1 MSIVVFIAYLF
12 IAALFG
18 LSLFVALSRTALTI
32 KLNFIILNA
41 AISTWIISNT
51 CADLDTALG
60 PLMWTRIAFASGAAS
75 VTALLCFVLTF
86 PRYSRQQQIVA
97 LALYIVLIPII
108 LLSFSPLLIPSVN
121 LEAGSANVITG
132 TLYWLFIVYV
142 MVIIGASIW
151 TLIRKLRNEK
161 GADRQK
167 LVYIFWGATTT
178 AVLALV
184 NNIIIPLITG
194 TNPYAIY
201 GTYTL
206 IILITTLAYAIFRHK
221 LFSIRLA
228 TARAVA
234 YTLSG
239 ATLALLF
246 AVVLLAAEQTIFSS
260 TKTSTLQRAFYAGSA
275 VLVGFSFPLIRSF
288 FNSVT
293 RKVLLK
299 DSYDVERVLAS
310 IADIAANAT
319 SSKALFAKS
328 SKEIWESIHLESVA
342 TYLKNEDRWQ
352 LISSTTQK
360 ADELLDFDFKQY
372 HRKVDVIDLA
382 KIGSPLA
389 EDYALL
395 LILSTNSSV
404 LGAVAVGYKKNGFN
418 FTKQDIRMF
427 EGIAHELSVAT
438 ENMVRL
444 EEIKQFNETLQ
455 VRIQDATR
463 ELRINN
469 KKLRDLDATK
479 DEFISMAS
487 HQLRTPLTSIKGYIS
502 MMLDGDLGEI
512 RPEQRKALEEAY
524 DSSQR
529 MVYLIGDFLNLS
541 RIQTGR
547 FELEK
552 TPVSLSR
559 LIGEEID
566 QLRQSAKARNV
577 SLLYSAPAEFPD
589 VLLDETKIRQV
600 MMNFIDNA
608 VYYAKP
614 DGGEVLIVLE
624 KQRDAVIFTVK
635 DNGIGVPARAR
646 RHLFTKFYRAD
657 NAKKARP
664 DGTGIGL
671 YMAKRVVVAHGGS
684 IIFESKEGEGSEF
697 GFRLPT
703 GV

>member
-1 MSIVVFIAYLF
+1 MSTVIFIAYLL
-12 IAALFG
+12 IVALFG
-18 LSLFVALSRTALTI
+18 ISLFVALSRTAIAI
-32 KLNFIILNA
+32 KINFLILNI
-41 AISTWIISNT
+41 AISAWIISNT
-51 CADLDTALG
+51 YADLDTAIGSL
-60 PLMWTRIAFASGAAS
+60 LWTRIAFASGAAS
-75 VTALLCFVLTF
+75 VTALLGFVLTF
-86 PRYSRQQQIVA
+86 PRYTRQQLVTAIVVYVA
-97 LALYIVLIPII
+97 LIPVI

-121 LEAGSANVITG
+121 IEAGSANVVTG
-132 TLYWLFIVYV
+132 SLYWLFIIYV
-142 MVIIGASIW
+142 LVIIGASIW
-151 TLIRKLRNEK
+151 TLLRKWRNEK
-161 GADRQK
+161 GADRQR

-178 AVLALV
+178 TILALA
-184 NNIIIPLITG
+184 NNIIVPLFTG

-206 IILITTLAYAIFRHK
+206 LILITTLAYAIFRHK

-239 ATLALLF
+239 VTLALIF
-246 AVVLLAAEQTIFSS
+246 VAVLLVAEQTIFSS
-260 TKTSTLQRAFYAGSA
+260 TQTTVLQRIFYGGSA
-275 VLVGFSFPLIRSF
+275 VVIGFSFPLIMSF
-288 FNSVT
+288 FNAVT

-310 IADIAANAT
+310 IADIAANAI
-319 SSKALFAKS
+319 SSKSLFSKS
-328 SKEIWESIHLESVA
+328 NKEMWTSIHLESVA
-342 TYLKNEDRWQ
+342 TYLKKDDQWQ
-352 LISSTTQK
+352 LISATSQK
-360 ADELLDFDFKQY
+360 ASQLLDFDFKQY
-372 HRKVDVIDLA
+372 HKKVDVIDLS
-382 KIGSPLA
+382 KVESSLA

-395 LILSTNSSV
+395 LILSTSSDV

-418 FTKQDIRMF
+418 FSKQDIRMF

-438 ENMVRL
+438 ENMVRF
-444 EEIKQFNETLQ
+444 EEIKRFNETLQ
-455 VRIQDATR
+455 LRIQDATK

-487 HQLRTPLTSIKGYIS
+487 HQLRTPLTSIKGYVS
-502 MMLDGDLGEI
+502 MILDGDLGEI

-552 TPVSLSR
+552 TPISLSR

-577 SLLYSAPAEFPD
+577 SLLYSAPADFPD
-589 VLLDETKIRQV
+589 VSLDETKIRQV

-608 VYYAKP
+608 IYYAKP
-614 DGGEVLIVLE
+614 EGGEVLIVLE
-624 KQRDAVIFTVK
+624 KQRDAVIFSVK
-635 DNGIGVPARAR
+635 DNGIGVPSHAR

-697 GFRLPT
+697 GFRLPIT
-703 GV
+703 K